1 MKSIKNYITEKL
13 KISKNKKLDNTF
25 YSFLL
30 KLSEITSFKL
40 DITSEKSIHDFTK
53 YLVYENIIIE
63 LQDEES
69 KIDYLTYPNTDFF
82 DIDELGKFFNELL
95 ENDANYDIT
104 KMSNNWI
111 WLHLYVDNEIVYS
124 LKIFDENNK
133 ISK

>member
-13 KISKNKKLDNTF
+13 KISKHKNLDNTF

-40 DITSEKSIHDFTK
+40 DITSEKSIHDFAK

-63 LQDEES
+63 LQNEES

-104 KMSNNWI
+104 KMSNNLI

>member
-40 DITSEKSIHDFTK
+40 DITSEKSIHDFAK

-69 KIDYLTYPNTDFF
+69 NIDYLTYPNTDFF

-104 KMSNNWI
+104 KMSNNLI

-124 LKIFDENNK
+124 LKLFDENNK

>member
-13 KISKNKKLDNTF
+13 KISKHKNLDNTF

-40 DITSEKSIHDFTK
+40 DITSEKSIHDFAK

-69 KIDYLTYPNTDFF
+69 NIDYLTYPNTDFF

-104 KMSNNWI
+104 KMSNNSI

-124 LKIFDENNK
+124 LKFFDENNK